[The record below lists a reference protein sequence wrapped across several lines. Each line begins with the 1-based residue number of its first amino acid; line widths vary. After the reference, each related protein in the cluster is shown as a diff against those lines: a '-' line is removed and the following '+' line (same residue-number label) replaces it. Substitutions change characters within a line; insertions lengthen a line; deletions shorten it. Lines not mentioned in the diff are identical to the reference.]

1 MTFTFSVVM
10 AAYNAEKYIMES
22 LNSIIKQSIGFND
35 NIQIIIV
42 NDASKDNTKSI
53 CESYV
58 EKYPDNI
65 KLINN
70 EINKGPA
77 YTRNRGLSEVE
88 GKYVN
93 FLDSD
98 DYISKNTFEKVFNF
112 FEDHETI
119 DIVSIPIHFFGY
131 KRGSHPLNY
140 KFKRNGIVN
149 LKENPNYIQLS
160 AASSFFRYSKLESK
174 NFNEN
179 LTVSEDALLINQL
192 LLENPKYAVLS
203 DCEYHYRK
211 NDFENSLISN
221 SANNKSYFTT
231 RIDNYFFRLIDDS
244 LKIYN
249 EVPEF
254 IQNVIMYDLQWILEI
269 RDISNLLSEDE
280 IKELY
285 EKIFSLLFYIGDEV
299 ILNQKSI
306 PPILKSHIVLLKYF
320 GWDYL
325 NTKTFNIQEI
335 DEKFLEN
342 DGNLVPRI
350 NKTELASLI
359 KQLSLNKVYIDNFE
373 FKNPKELYI
382 SGMITSLFNKEL
394 NVLAVI
400 NDDEEIIE
408 SIKLRF
414 PQRDNY
420 SLNFNYGFNHN
431 FEVKIPINDNTKVSF
446 RADLKNSGDSN
457 SDLEILD
464 EDLLIDYN
472 LTSRLSRI
480 SQFKLSKDYIS
491 FDQGKSI
498 LVKKRGF
505 ADFIS
510 NEFKTLAS
518 ILKQRRE
525 GWRTGFVLRGL
536 YLISYPFLKNKRIW
550 ILMDLPYSADDNGL
564 QLFKY
569 INSLDDNEYDKFDI
583 SKGELN
589 DLRKIKVYFTLE
601 KSSSHYENMLSLEN
615 EYIASSNKDKI
626 KKLLGLD
633 NPSKEYGEISRIGNI
648 LPYKSLKHRLY
659 SMYAELIVSSHPDN
673 NIIYPFWG
681 NYPHLAGLIK
691 SKSVFLQHG
700 VTKDDVSSWLNI
712 FDKNLDLLVTV
723 SESEKE
729 SFLSSNYGYDE
740 DIIKVL
746 GFPRF
751 DYLESLE
758 DKREII
764 IMPTWRRQYHNF
776 RDNEFRQS
784 HFFKTFNKLINDDE
798 LLDYLD
804 ENNYKL
810 VFKPHPNLNKF
821 IKLFDKDKR
830 VDFDLNDLNNDY
842 QGYSSRRYT
851 DIFNHSSLIVTD
863 FSSVSFDFAYLKKP
877 LIYYHYDND
886 YHFDSE
892 NGYFSYDE
900 MGFGPVVTDYDD
912 LINNI
917 KSYVDSD
924 CRMEDIY
931 KKRVDDFFKYMDK
944 NNCKRVYKEL
954 VELNKYY

>member
-1 MTFTFSVVM
+1 M
-10 AAYNAEKYIMES
+10 AAYNAEKYIKES
-22 LNSIIKQSIGFND
+22 LDSIIRQSIGFKE

-42 NDASKDNTKSI
+42 NDASEDNTKYV

-58 EKYPDNI
+58 EKYPNNI
-65 KLINN
+65 KLISN
-70 EINKGPA
+70 ETNKGPA
-77 YTRNRGLSEVE
+77 FTRNRGLSEVE

-98 DYISKNTFEKVFNF
+98 DYISKNTFEKVYDF
-112 FEDHETI
+112 FENNENI

-131 KRGSHPLNY
+131 KRGNHPLNF
-140 KFKRNGIVN
+140 KFERNGVVN
-149 LKENPNYIQLS
+149 LMEDPNYIQLS
-160 AASSFFRYSKLESK
+160 AASSFIRYSKLEGK
-174 NFNEN
+174 NFDEN
-179 LTVSEDALLINQL
+179 LTVSEDALLINEL
-192 LLENPKYAVLS
+192 FLENPKYGVLS

-211 NDFENSLISN
+211 NDVENSLISN

-231 RIDNYFFRLIDDS
+231 RVDNYFFKLIDDS
-244 LKIYN
+244 LRMYN

-269 RDISNLLSEDE
+269 KDVSNLLNEEE

-285 EKIFSLLFYIGDEV
+285 EKIFSLLYYIGDEV
-299 ILNQKSI
+299 TLEQRSI
-306 PPILKSHIVLLKYF
+306 PSTLKAHIVLLKYF

-325 NTKTFNIQEI
+325 DTKTFNIQEI
-335 DEKFLEN
+335 DERFLEN
-342 DGNLVPRI
+342 ENNIVPKI
-350 NKTELASLI
+350 NKRELDSLI
-359 KQLSLNKVYIDNFE
+359 KKLSLNTVFIDNFE
-373 FKNPKELYI
+373 FKNPNELYI

-394 NVLAVI
+394 NVQAII
-400 NDDEEIIE
+400 NDNEKIIG
-408 SIKLRF
+408 SKKLNF

-420 SLNFNYGFNHN
+420 SLNFNYGSNHN
-431 FEVKIPINDNTKVSF
+431 FEITVPIKQDNTRISF
-446 RADLKNSGDSN
+446 RADLNDSY
-457 SDLEILD
+457 SDFGILE

-480 SQFKLSKDYIS
+480 SEFKLSKDYIS
-491 FDQGKSI
+491 HDQGNSI
-498 LVKKRGF
+498 LIEKRTSF
-505 ADFIS
+505 S
-510 NEFKTLAS
+510 SFKNQLHTLRS
-518 ILKQRRE
+518 IFSQKRE

-536 YLISYPFLKNKRIW
+536 YLLSYPFLRNKRIW

-569 INSLDDNEYDKFDI
+569 INNSDI
-583 SKGELN
+583 SKEELN
-589 DLRKIKVYFTLE
+589 DLRNIKVYFTLE

-615 EYIASSNKDKI
+615 EYMASSNRDKI

-633 NPSKEYGEISRIGNI
+633 KSSKEYEEISKIGNVI
-648 LPYKSLKHRLY
+648 PYKSLKHRLY
-659 SMYAELIVSSHPDN
+659 SMYAELIISSHPDN

-681 NYPHLAGLIK
+681 NYPHICGLVK
-691 SKSVFLQHG
+691 SKTVFLQHG
-700 VTKDDVSSWLNI
+700 VTKDDVSSWLNSYE
-712 FDKNLDLLVTV
+712 KNLSLLVTV

-729 SFLSSNYGYDE
+729 SFLSSDYGYDE
-740 DIIKVL
+740 EIVKVL

-751 DYLESLE
+751 DYLEALE
-758 DKREII
+758 DKKEII
-764 IMPTWRRQYHNF
+764 VMPTWRRQYHNF
-776 RDNEFRQS
+776 TDDEFKES
-784 HFFKTFNKLINDDE
+784 NFFNTFNELINDKD

-804 ENNYKL
+804 ENDYKL
-810 VFKPHPNLNKF
+810 IFKPHPNLNKF

-830 VDFDLNDLNNDY
+830 VDFDLNDLNSDY
-842 QGYSSRRYT
+842 QGYSSRRYS
-851 DIFNHSSLIVTD
+851 DIFNHSSLIITD

-892 NGYFSYDE
+892 NGYFKYDE
-900 MGFGPVVTDYDD
+900 MGFGPVVNDYDD

-924 CRMEDIY
+924 CQMEDVY
-931 KKRVDDFFKYMDK
+931 KERVDDFFKYIDR
-944 NNCKRVYKEL
+944 NNCKRVCKEL

>member
-1 MTFTFSVVM
+1 M
-10 AAYNAEKYIMES
+10 AAYNAEKYIEES
-22 LNSIIKQSIGFND
+22 LNSIISQSIGFKE

-42 NDASKDNTKSI
+42 NDASQDNTKSI

-58 EKYPDNI
+58 EKYPNNI
-65 KLINN
+65 KLISN
-70 EINKGPA
+70 EKNMGPA
-77 YTRNRGLSEVE
+77 FTRNRGLGEVD

-98 DYISKNTFEKVFNF
+98 DYISKNAFEKVYDF
-112 FEDHETI
+112 FENNENI

-131 KRGSHPLNY
+131 KRGNHPLNF
-140 KFKRNGIVN
+140 KFERNGVVN
-149 LKENPNYIQLS
+149 LMEDPNYIQLS
-160 AASSFFRYSKLESK
+160 AASSFIRYSKLEGK

-179 LTVSEDALLINQL
+179 LTVSEDALLINEL
-192 LLENPKYAVLS
+192 FLENPKYGVLS

-211 NDFENSLISN
+211 NDVENSLISN
-221 SANNKSYFTT
+221 SANNKFYFTT
-231 RIDNYFFRLIDDS
+231 RVDNYFFKLIDDS
-244 LKIYN
+244 LRMYN

-269 RDISNLLSEDE
+269 KDVSNLLSEEE

-285 EKIFSLLFYIGDEV
+285 EKIFSLLYYIGDKV
-299 ILNQKSI
+299 ILNQRSI
-306 PPILKSHIVLLKYF
+306 PSTLKAHIVLLKYF

-325 NTKTFNIQEI
+325 ETKTFNIHDI
-335 DEKFLEN
+335 DGKFLEN
-342 DGNLVPRI
+342 ENNIVPKI
-350 NKTELASLI
+350 NKRELDSLI
-359 KQLSLNKVYIDNFE
+359 KKLSLNTVFIDNFE
-373 FKNPKELYI
+373 FKNPNELYI

-394 NVLAVI
+394 NVQAVI
-400 NDDEEIIE
+400 NDNKEIIE
-408 SIKLRF
+408 AEKLNF
-414 PQRDNY
+414 PQRDNH

-431 FEVKIPINDNTKVSF
+431 FEVKIPIKHGNTRISF
-446 RADLKNSGDSN
+446 RADINDSY
-457 SDLEILD
+457 SDFGILE

-480 SQFKLSKDYIS
+480 SEFKLSKDYIS
-491 FDQGKSI
+491 HDQGNSI
-498 LVKKRGF
+498 LVEKRTSF
-505 ADFIS
+505 S
-510 NEFKTLAS
+510 SLKNQLHTLRS
-518 ILKQRRE
+518 IFSQKRE
-525 GWRTGFVLRGL
+525 GWRTGFLLRGL
-536 YLISYPFLKNKRIW
+536 YLLSYPFLRNKRIW

-569 INSLDDNEYDKFDI
+569 INNSDI
-583 SKGELN
+583 SKEELK

-615 EYIASSNKDKI
+615 EYLASSNRDKI
-626 KKLLGLD
+626 KKLFGLD
-633 NPSKEYGEISRIGNI
+633 KPSKEYEEISKIGNVI
-648 LPYKSLKHRLY
+648 PYKSLKHRLY
-659 SMYAELIVSSHPDN
+659 SMYAELIISSHPDN

-691 SKSVFLQHG
+691 SKTVFLQHG
-700 VTKDDVSSWLNI
+700 VTKDDVSSWLNSY
-712 FDKNLDLLVTV
+712 DKNLDLLVTV
-723 SESEKE
+723 SDYEKE

-740 DIIKVL
+740 DIVKVL

-764 IMPTWRRQYHNF
+764 VMPTWRRQYHNF
-776 RDNEFRQS
+776 SDDEFKES
-784 HFFKTFNKLINDDE
+784 TFFNTFNELINDKN
-798 LLDYLD
+798 LLDYLE

-830 VDFDLNDLNNDY
+830 VDFDLKDLNNEY
-842 QGYSSRRYT
+842 EGYTSRRYS
-851 DIFNHSSLIVTD
+851 DIFNHSSLIITD
-863 FSSVSFDFAYLKKP
+863 FSSVSFDFAYIKKP

-892 NGYFSYDE
+892 KGYFKYDE
-900 MGFGPVVTDYDD
+900 MGFGPVVKDHDD

-917 KSYVDSD
+917 KNYVDSN
-924 CRMEDIY
+924 CQMENLY
-931 KKRVDDFFKYMDK
+931 KERVDDFFKYIDK
-944 NNCKRVYKEL
+944 NNCKRVFKEL
-954 VELNKYY
+954 LDLDKYY

>member
-1 MTFTFSVVM
+1 MTFIFSVVM
-10 AAYNAEKYIMES
+10 AAYNAEKYIKES
-22 LNSIIKQSIGFND
+22 LDSIIKQSIGFKD
-35 NIQIIIV
+35 NLQIIIV
-42 NDASKDNTKSI
+42 NDASQDNTKSI

-58 EKYPDNI
+58 EKYPNNI

-70 EINKGPA
+70 ESNMGPA
-77 YTRNRGLSEVE
+77 FTRNRGLGEVE

-98 DYISKNTFEKVFNF
+98 DLISPNAFKMAYDFLESHQN
-112 FEDHETI
+112 I
-119 DIVSIPIHFFGY
+119 DLVSIPISFFGY
-131 KRGSHPLNY
+131 KRGNHPLNF
-140 KFKRNGIVN
+140 KFERNGIVN
-149 LKENPNYIQLS
+149 LMEDPNYIQLS
-160 AASSFFRYSKLESK
+160 AASSFIRYSILEGK

-179 LTVSEDALLINQL
+179 LNVSEDALLLNQL
-192 LLENPKYAVLS
+192 FLENPKYGVLS

-211 NDFENSLISN
+211 NDVENSLISN

-231 RIDNYFFRLIDDS
+231 RVDNYFFKLINDS
-244 LKIYN
+244 LSLYD

-269 RDISNLLSEDE
+269 KDVSNLLNEEE
-280 IKELY
+280 IRELY

-299 ILNQKSI
+299 ILNQRSI
-306 PPILKSHIVLLKYF
+306 PSTLKAHIVLLKYF
-320 GWDYL
+320 GWNYRD
-325 NTKTFNIQEI
+325 TKTFDIQNI

-342 DGNLVPRI
+342 ENNIVPGI
-350 NKTELASLI
+350 NKKELDSLI
-359 KQLSLNKVYIDNFE
+359 KKLSLNTVFIDIFE
-373 FKNPKELYI
+373 FKNPNELYI

-394 NVLAVI
+394 NVQAVI
-400 NDDEEIIE
+400 NDNEEIIE
-408 SIKLRF
+408 AEKLNF

-431 FEVKIPINDNTKVSF
+431 FEVKIPIKHDNTKISF
-446 RADLKNSGDSN
+446 RADINDSYSN
-457 SDLEILD
+457 LGMFD

-480 SQFKLSKDYIS
+480 SEFKLSKDYIS
-491 FDQGKSI
+491 YDQGKSI
-498 LVKKRGF
+498 LVKKRTSSG
-505 ADFIS
+505 S
-510 NEFKTLAS
+510 FKNQLLTLRNIFS
-518 ILKQRRE
+518 QKRE
-525 GWRTGFVLRGL
+525 GWRTGFLLRGL
-536 YLISYPFLKNKRIW
+536 YLLSYPFLRNKRIW
-550 ILMDLPYSADDNGL
+550 IFMDLPYSADDNGL

-569 INSLDDNEYDKFDI
+569 INGLDDNEYDKLEI
-583 SKGELN
+583 SKEELK

-601 KSSSHYENMLSLEN
+601 KSSSHYDNMLSLEN
-615 EYIASSNKDKI
+615 EYMASSNMDKI

-633 NPSKEYGEISRIGNI
+633 KSSKEYEEISKIGNI

-659 SMYAELIVSSHPDN
+659 SMYAELIISSHPDN
-673 NIIYPFWG
+673 NIIYPLWG
-681 NYPHLAGLIK
+681 NYPHICGLVK
-691 SKSVFLQHG
+691 SKTVFLQHG
-700 VTKDDVSSWLNI
+700 VTKDDVSSWLNSYE
-712 FDKNLDLLVTV
+712 KNLSLLVTV

-729 SFLSSNYGYDE
+729 SFLSSDYGYDE
-740 DIIKVL
+740 EIVKVL

-751 DYLESLE
+751 DYLEALE
-758 DKREII
+758 DKKEII
-764 IMPTWRRQYHNF
+764 VMPTWRRQYHNF
-776 RDNEFRQS
+776 TDDEFKES
-784 HFFKTFNKLINDDE
+784 NFFNTFNELINDKD

-804 ENNYKL
+804 ENDYKL

-830 VDFDLNDLNNDY
+830 VDFDLNDLNSDY
-842 QGYSSRRYT
+842 QGYSSRRYS
-851 DIFNHSSLIVTD
+851 DIFNHSSLIITD

-892 NGYFSYDE
+892 NGYFKYDE
-900 MGFGPVVTDYDD
+900 MGFGPVVNDYDD

-924 CRMEDIY
+924 CQMEDVY
-931 KKRVDDFFKYMDK
+931 KERVDDFFKYIDR
-944 NNCKRVYKEL
+944 NNCKRVCKEL

>member
-1 MTFTFSVVM
+1 M
-10 AAYNAEKYIMES
+10 AAYNAEKYIKES
-22 LNSIIKQSIGFND
+22 LDSIIRQSIGFKE

-42 NDASKDNTKSI
+42 NDASEDNTKYV

-58 EKYPDNI
+58 EKYPNNI
-65 KLINN
+65 KLISN
-70 EINKGPA
+70 ETNKGPA
-77 YTRNRGLSEVE
+77 FTRNRGLSEVE

-98 DYISKNTFEKVFNF
+98 DHISKNAFEKVYKF
-112 FEDHETI
+112 FENNETI
-119 DIVSIPIHFFGY
+119 DIVSIPIYFFGH
-131 KRGSHPLNY
+131 KRGNHPLNY
-140 KFKRNGIVN
+140 KFKRNGVVN
-149 LKENPNYIQLS
+149 LMEEPDNIQLS
-160 AASSFFRYSKLESK
+160 AASSFIRYSKLEGK

-179 LTVSEDALLINQL
+179 LTVSEDALLLNQL
-192 LLENPKYAVLS
+192 FLENPCYGVIS

-211 NDFENSLISN
+211 NDVENSLISG

-249 EVPEF
+249 EIPEF

-269 RDISNLLSEDE
+269 KDVSNLLSEDE
-280 IKELY
+280 IKGLY

-299 ILNQKSI
+299 ILNQRSI
-306 PPILKSHIVLLKYF
+306 PSTLKAHIILLKYF
-320 GWDYL
+320 GWNYL
-325 NTKTFNIQEI
+325 ETKTFNIQEI
-335 DEKFLEN
+335 DEKFLKNEN
-342 DGNLVPRI
+342 NIVPGI
-350 NKTELASLI
+350 NKKELDSLI
-359 KQLSLNKVYIDNFE
+359 KKLSLNTVYIDNFE

-394 NVLAVI
+394 NVQAVI
-400 NDDEEIIE
+400 NDNEEIIE
-408 SIKLRF
+408 AEKLNF

-431 FEVKIPINDNTKVSF
+431 FEVKIPIKDDNTRISF
-446 RADLKNSGDSN
+446 RADLNDSY
-457 SDLEILD
+457 SDLRIL
-464 EDLLIDYN
+464 EENLLIDYN

-480 SQFKLSKDYIS
+480 SEFKLSKDYIS
-491 FDQGKSI
+491 YDQGNSI
-498 LVKKRGF
+498 LIEKRTSFSSFKNQLHTLRNIFSKK
-505 ADFIS
+505 
-510 NEFKTLAS
+510 
-518 ILKQRRE
+518 RE

-536 YLISYPFLKNKRIW
+536 YLLSYPFLRNKRIW

-569 INSLDDNEYDKFDI
+569 INNSDI
-583 SKGELN
+583 FKEELK

-615 EYIASSNKDKI
+615 EYMASSNGDKI

-633 NPSKEYGEISRIGNI
+633 KSSKEYEEISKIGNVI
-648 LPYKSLKHRLY
+648 PYKSLKHRLY
-659 SMYAELIVSSHPDN
+659 SMYAELIISSHPDN

-691 SKSVFLQHG
+691 SKTVFLQHG
-700 VTKDDVSSWLNI
+700 VTKDDVSSWLNSY
-712 FDKNLDLLVTV
+712 DKNLNLLVTV

-729 SFLSSNYGYDE
+729 SFLSSNYGYSE
-740 DIIKVL
+740 NIVKVL

-764 IMPTWRRQYHNF
+764 VMPTWRRQYHNF
-776 RDNEFRQS
+776 SDDEFKES
-784 HFFKTFNKLINDDE
+784 NFFKTFNELINDDI

-804 ENNYKL
+804 DNNYKL

-821 IKLFDKDKR
+821 IKLFNKDKR
-830 VDFDLNDLNNDY
+830 VDFDLNDLNKDY
-842 QGYSSRRYT
+842 EGYTSRRYA

-892 NGYFSYDE
+892 NGYFKYDE
-900 MGFGPVVTDYDD
+900 MGFGPVVNEHDD
-912 LINNI
+912 LINAL
-917 KSYVDSD
+917 KGYVDSN
-924 CRMEDIY
+924 CNMEDVY
-931 KKRVDDFFKYMDK
+931 KYRVDSFFKYNDK
-944 NNCKRVYKEL
+944 ENCKRVYKEL
-954 VELNKYY
+954 VELDKYY

>member
-1 MTFTFSVVM
+1 M
-10 AAYNAEKYIMES
+10 AAYNAEKYIGES
-22 LNSIIKQSIGFND
+22 LDSIIKQSIGFKK

-42 NDASKDNTKSI
+42 NDASQDNTKNI

-58 EKYPDNI
+58 EKYPNNI

-70 EINKGPA
+70 EKNMGPA
-77 YTRNRGLSEVE
+77 FTRNRGLGIVE

-98 DYISKNTFEKVFNF
+98 DHISKNAFEKVYDF
-112 FEDHETI
+112 FENNENI
-119 DIVSIPIHFFGY
+119 DIVSIPISFFGY
-131 KRGSHPLNY
+131 KRGNHPLNY
-140 KFKRNGIVN
+140 KFERNGIVN
-149 LKENPNYIQLS
+149 LMEDPNYVQLS
-160 AASSFFRYSKLESK
+160 AASSFIRYSKLEGK

-179 LTVSEDALLINQL
+179 LTVSEDALLLNQL
-192 LLENPKYAVLS
+192 FLENPKYGVLS

-211 NDFENSLISN
+211 NDVENSLISN
-221 SANNKSYFTT
+221 SANNKSYFAT
-231 RIDNYFFRLIDDS
+231 RVDNYFFKLIDDS
-244 LKIYN
+244 LRMYN

-269 RDISNLLSEDE
+269 KDVSNLLSEEE

-285 EKIFSLLFYIGDEV
+285 EKIFSLLFYIGDKV
-299 ILNQKSI
+299 ILNQRSI
-306 PPILKSHIVLLKYF
+306 PSTLKAHIVLLKYF

-325 NTKTFNIQEI
+325 DTKTFNFQNI

-342 DGNLVPRI
+342 ENNIVPGM
-350 NKTELASLI
+350 NKNELDSLI
-359 KQLSLNKVYIDNFE
+359 KKLSLNTVYIDNFE
-373 FKNPKELYI
+373 FKNPNELYI

-394 NVLAVI
+394 NVQAVI
-400 NDDEEIIE
+400 NDNEEIIE
-408 SIKLRF
+408 AEKLNF
-414 PQRDNY
+414 PQRDNH

-431 FEVKIPINDNTKVSF
+431 FEVKIPIKHDNTKISF
-446 RADLKNSGDSN
+446 RADINDSYSN
-457 SDLEILD
+457 LGMFD

-480 SQFKLSKDYIS
+480 SEFKLSEDYIS
-491 FDQGKSI
+491 YDQGKSI
-498 LVKKRGF
+498 LVKKRTSF
-505 ADFIS
+505 S
-510 NEFKTLAS
+510 SFKNQLHTLRS
-518 ILKQRRE
+518 IFSQKRE
-525 GWRTGFVLRGL
+525 GWRTGFLLRGL
-536 YLISYPFLKNKRIW
+536 YLLSYPFLRNKRIW

-569 INSLDDNEYDKFDI
+569 INNSDI
-583 SKGELN
+583 SKEELN
-589 DLRKIKVYFTLE
+589 DLRNIKVYFTLE

-615 EYIASSNKDKI
+615 EYMASSNRDKI

-633 NPSKEYGEISRIGNI
+633 KSSKEYEEISKIGNVI
-648 LPYKSLKHRLY
+648 PYKSLKHRLY
-659 SMYAELIVSSHPDN
+659 SMYAELIISSHPDN

-691 SKSVFLQHG
+691 SKTVFLQHG
-700 VTKDDVSSWLNI
+700 VTKDDVSSWLNSY
-712 FDKNLDLLVTV
+712 DKNLDLLVTV
-723 SESEKE
+723 SDYEKE

-740 DIIKVL
+740 DIVKVL

-751 DYLESLE
+751 DYLEALE
-758 DKREII
+758 DKKEII
-764 IMPTWRRQYHNF
+764 VMPTWRRQYHNF
-776 RDNEFRQS
+776 TDDEFKES
-784 HFFKTFNKLINDDE
+784 NFFNTFNELINDKD

-804 ENNYKL
+804 ENDYKL

-830 VDFDLNDLNNDY
+830 VDFDLNDLNSDY
-842 QGYSSRRYT
+842 QGYSSRRYS
-851 DIFNHSSLIVTD
+851 DIFNHSSLIITD

-892 NGYFSYDE
+892 NGYFKYDE
-900 MGFGPVVTDYDD
+900 MGFGPVVNDYDD

-924 CRMEDIY
+924 CQMEDVY
-931 KKRVDDFFKYMDK
+931 KERVDDFFKYIDR
-944 NNCKRVYKEL
+944 NNCKRVCKEL

>member
-1 MTFTFSVVM
+1 M
-10 AAYNAEKYIMES
+10 AAYNAEKYIEES
-22 LNSIIKQSIGFND
+22 LDSIIKQSIGFKD
-35 NIQIIIV
+35 NLQIIIV
-42 NDASKDNTKSI
+42 NDASQDNTKSI

-58 EKYPDNI
+58 EKYPNNI
-65 KLINN
+65 KLISN
-70 EINKGPA
+70 EKNMGPA
-77 YTRNRGLSEVE
+77 FTRNRGLGEVE

-98 DYISKNTFEKVFNF
+98 DYISKNAFEKVYDF
-112 FEDHETI
+112 FENNENI

-131 KRGSHPLNY
+131 KRGNHPLNF
-140 KFKRNGIVN
+140 KFERNGVVN
-149 LKENPNYIQLS
+149 LIEEPDHIQLS
-160 AASSFFRYSKLESK
+160 AASSFIRYSKLEGK

-179 LTVSEDALLINQL
+179 LTVSEDALLMNQL
-192 LLENPKYAVLS
+192 FLENPKYGVLS

-211 NDFENSLISN
+211 NDVENSLISN

-231 RIDNYFFRLIDDS
+231 RIDNYFFKLIDDS
-244 LKIYN
+244 LRMYN

-269 RDISNLLSEDE
+269 KDVSNLLNEEE

-285 EKIFSLLFYIGDEV
+285 EKIFSLLYYIGDEV
-299 ILNQKSI
+299 ILEQRSI
-306 PPILKSHIVLLKYF
+306 PSTLKAHIVLLKYF

-325 NTKTFNIQEI
+325 DTKTFNIQEI

-342 DGNLVPRI
+342 ENNIVPKISKR
-350 NKTELASLI
+350 ELDSLI
-359 KQLSLNKVYIDNFE
+359 KKLSLNTVYIDNFE
-373 FKNPKELYI
+373 FKNPSELYI

-394 NVLAVI
+394 NVQAVV
-400 NDDEEIIE
+400 NDDVIID
-408 SIKLRF
+408 SKKLNF

-420 SLNFNYGFNHN
+420 SLNFNYGHNHN
-431 FEVKIPINDNTKVSF
+431 FEVKIPMKDNNTKISF
-446 RADLKNSGDSN
+446 RAELNDSY
-457 SDLEILD
+457 SDLGILD

-480 SQFKLSKDYIS
+480 SEFKVSKDYIS
-491 FDQGKSI
+491 YDQGNSI
-498 LVKKRGF
+498 LVEKRTSF
-505 ADFIS
+505 S
-510 NEFKTLAS
+510 SLKNQLHTLRNIFS
-518 ILKQRRE
+518 QKRE

-536 YLISYPFLKNKRIW
+536 YLLSYPFLRNKRIW

-569 INSLDDNEYDKFDI
+569 INKIKNLDDNEIDKLDI

-633 NPSKEYGEISRIGNI
+633 KPSKEYEEIKKIGKVI
-648 LPYKSLKHRLY
+648 PYKSLKHRLY
-659 SMYAELIVSSHPDN
+659 SMYAELIISSHPDN

-691 SKSVFLQHG
+691 SKTVFLQHG
-700 VTKDDVSSWLNI
+700 VTKDDVSSWLNSYE
-712 FDKNLDLLVTV
+712 KNLSLLLTV
-723 SESEKE
+723 SDYEKE
-729 SFLSSNYGYDE
+729 SFLSSNYGYSE
-740 DIIKVL
+740 NIVKVL

-764 IMPTWRRQYHNF
+764 VMPTWRRQYHNF
-776 RDNEFRQS
+776 SDDEFKQS
-784 HFFKTFNKLINDDE
+784 NFFKTFNELINDKD
-798 LLDYLD
+798 LLDYLE

-821 IKLFDKDKR
+821 IKLFDKDRR
-830 VDFDLNDLNNDY
+830 VDFDLKDLNKDY
-842 QGYSSRRYT
+842 EGYTSRRYS
-851 DIFNHSSLIVTD
+851 DIFNHSSLIITD

-892 NGYFSYDE
+892 NGYFKYDE
-900 MGFGPVVTDYDD
+900 MGFGPVVKGYDD

-917 KSYVDSD
+917 KNYVDSN
-924 CRMEDIY
+924 CQMEDLY
-931 KKRVDDFFKYMDK
+931 KERVDDFFKYKDK
-944 NNCKRVYKEL
+944 NNCKRVFKEL
-954 VELNKYY
+954 LDLDKYY